1 MNNLPKVVAQQR
13 HGRASNP
20 RPLDRKSD
28 ALPLSHRATL
38 LTHCATLSDHHY
50 HRKYWPLPNTFPM
63 PNQDVSV
70 TAAAAFVMPLTCQS
84 RLSLPVEGNSIPL
97 VEFTRLPG
105 MNLASAPD
113 SNIRALAG

>member
-1 MNNLPKVVAQQR
+1 
-13 HGRASNP
+13 
-20 RPLDRKSD
+20 
-28 ALPLSHRATL
+28 
-38 LTHCATLSDHHY
+38 
-50 HRKYWPLPNTFPM
+50 LPNTFPM